1 MNGIE
6 IKPVSE
12 VVNSGKSAQQI
23 PMRHGKQPSSDR
35 LRDFRLVP
43 LVIYYKHP
51 EIHHIR
57 EGRSGN

>member
-1 MNGIE
+1 MNRIE

-12 VVNSGKSAQQI
+12 VVNSWESARQI
-23 PMRHGKQPSSDR
+23 PMRHDKQPSSDPS
-35 LRDFRLVP
+35 RDFRLVP

-51 EIHHIR
+51 EIHHVR